1 MHHDHEGQK
10 IPGRASVEGERHV
23 ALSSLTAGQSSQ
35 NRYCAIALFCNALRF
50 RPAGRR
56 VLPCRRS
63 VWPDCPMIGGIAG
76 PSIRCRLHP
85 THARS
90 LPARPPLSARGA
102 APVTAAPPDQTVF
115 KPRRLFIGAKSRPL
129 YNNVRPRSIQNVPM
143 TRSIVF
149 RIVILRRR
157 GNGNSPQPWQPVS
170 ASIISP
176 STAPV
181 SVVFRSLSAVQIP
194 LIRECKFVDI
204 WLSDSA
210 LKQLIYLYL

>member
-1 MHHDHEGQK
+1 MPPISMARLPDDRWYRRAIDPLPIAPHPCA
-10 IPGRASVEGERHV
+10 IPACSSSALGER
-23 ALSSLTAGQSSQ
+23 
-35 NRYCAIALFCNALRF
+35 
-50 RPAGRR
+50 
-56 VLPCRRS
+56 
-63 VWPDCPMIGGIAG
+63 
-76 PSIRCRLHP
+76 RCRSHGR
-85 THARS
+85 TARS
-90 LPARPPLSARGA
+90 DGL
-102 APVTAAPPDQTVF
+102 Q
-115 KPRRLFIGAKSRPL
+115 PRRLFIGAKSRPL
-129 YNNVRPRSIQNVPM
+129 YNNVRPRSIQNVPK
-143 TRSIVF
+143 TKSIVF